1 MENQPP
7 KRFLKR
13 GGEMDDLALINLKL
27 AEFAVGKF
35 NQAQRDY
42 LTYLPRCIGRLRID
56 IKMMR
61 HLLSEEGASAH
72 NSIEIIS
79 VNKNYLHY
87 LRVVSLL
94 IKGGQFHRLLEIN
107 IDWEMAIAIS
117 NLTGAQI
124 MRLATLY
131 QGCLADI
138 DLAFFKADFAA
149 CIASHHATAAI
160 TGQRHRYAAH
170 P

>member
-1 MENQPP
+1 
-7 KRFLKR
+7 
-13 GGEMDDLALINLKL
+13 MDDLALINLKL

-35 NQAQRDY
+35 NQAQSDY

-94 IKGGQFHRLLEIN
+94 IKGGQFHRLLE
-107 IDWEMAIAIS
+107 MAIAIS

-138 DLAFFKADFAA
+138 DLAFFKADITA

-160 TGQRHRYAAH
+160 TGKRPRYAAH